1 MLTYDSLSVHEYVT
15 ISLTHLC
22 WAGFTLVF
30 VSGMMNGT
38 RFASETEGT
47 WSSSFP
53 RDQAVA

>member
-1 MLTYDSLSVHEYVT
+1 MLTYDSLSGHEYVT

-38 RFASETEGT
+38 QLASETEGT
-47 WSSSFP
+47 WSSGFL
-53 RDQAVA
+53 RDQALA